1 MSKAKIILIAAFIL
15 AACAHPARWRYLR
28 SPSPWISVAAGV
40 LVLAPHLRWL
50 ASSAFTPFDY
60 VYMAHGRTTLAE
72 NLLSVGTYLL
82 GGLSYVAVPLAAY
95 AIIVRPDRELLAQ
108 TLWPATTCK
117 SPCWN

>member
-1 MSKAKIILIAAFIL
+1 MLSVGKCFLRAFATGGLGWSAAAGATAGLAMLGKYFSVYLIAAFIL

-72 NLLSVGTYLL
+72 NLAMVGQ
-82 GGLSYVAVPLAAY
+82 V
-95 AIIVRPDRELLAQ
+95 
-108 TLWPATTCK
+108 
-117 SPCWN
+117 